1 MTLIDHLRELRGRM
15 FKSVVAIV
23 IGFCIAWWQ
32 YDWLFDILIQPFTD
46 SVRHLAAEKG
56 ISSTPFVSGVANAF
70 LLQTKICLVASIV
83 LTSPVWLYQIWAF
96 VLPGLHSNERK
107 WTMIF
112 VGVAGPLFLSGVLL
126 GYYVLPKGLEI
137 LIGFTPGQIESL
149 VDVNSYFNFTLR
161 VLLVFGVAFE
171 IPLFVV
177 LLNLAGVVSGKQL
190 GRWRAYIVFATFVFA
205 AVATPSTDPITM
217 LFLALPMTVLFMLS
231 EMIARF
237 VDYRRGRGGDEPDL
251 DEFADDEISP
261 ISLRHDPSDE
271 LPGPLDDD

>member
-15 FKSVVAIV
+15 FKSVIAIV

-46 SVRHLAAEKG
+46 SVHHLAVEKG
-56 ISSTPFVSGVANAF
+56 IKSTPFVSGVANAF
-70 LLQTKICLVASIV
+70 LLQTKICLVAAIV

-112 VGVAGPLFLSGVLL
+112 VGVAGPLFASGVLL

-137 LIGFTPGQIESL
+137 LIGFTPGQIDSL
-149 VDVNSYFNFTLR
+149 VDVNSYISFTLR

-217 LFLALPMTVLFMLS
+217 LFLALPMTVLFMVS
-231 EMIARF
+231 EVIARF
-237 VDYRRGRGGDEPDL
+237 VDYRRGRGDDEPGF
-251 DEFADDEISP
+251 DEFDDDEISTLN
-261 ISLRHDPSDE
+261 LRHDPSDE
-271 LPGPLDDD
+271 LPGRLDDD

>member
-15 FKSVVAIV
+15 FKSVIAIV

-46 SVRHLAAEKG
+46 SVRHLADEKG

-112 VGVAGPLFLSGVLL
+112 VGVAGPLFASGVLL

-217 LFLALPMTVLFMLS
+217 LFLALPMTVLFMIS
-231 EMIARF
+231 ELIARF

-251 DEFADDEISP
+251 DEFPDDEISP